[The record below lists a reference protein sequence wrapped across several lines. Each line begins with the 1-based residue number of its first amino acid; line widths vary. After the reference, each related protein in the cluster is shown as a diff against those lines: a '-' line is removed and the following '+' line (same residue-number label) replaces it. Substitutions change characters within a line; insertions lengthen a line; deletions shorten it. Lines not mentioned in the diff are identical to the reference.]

1 LPSLS
6 RNGMARPLAS
16 PDHYAVLEVSP
27 TAPFSVIK
35 ESYRRL
41 ALKYHPDKNRD
52 DLSGATQKFQELS
65 RAWEVLGD
73 VRRRTEYDVLRVR
86 RGGNER
92 WWERG
97 FGGGGSSFEASNWAN
112 GYGNDAEHEEDLV
125 EKARRRRED
134 IDREASA
141 RFRRESR
148 SSEVS
153 EEEEEKARVAD
164 EATRKY
170 RAVSWKAAISQEYR
184 LRLRSWI
191 QYRDRNLG
199 VLTEIA
205 ETKRVLQKAETE
217 LGNQNNETEAYVEG
231 VFRDAIR
238 RSRTTGALPD
248 DHDHV
253 VLEKLFEARRAY
265 MSRLTQNIEQSK
277 NKLQS
282 LIRNLNWDG
291 RSYEAEEFSSRQDRV
306 QEALEILGPRDLN
319 TPLFCILNRRGL
331 TINRWNVL
339 GRIKEAAKST
349 IPHPNEGPWH
359 DTGDWQR
366 VGGEHACGRCDQK
379 AFHFIAE
386 CGPAMCPGCGMVVCN
401 DCYRDLRLLQEYEK
415 WILSDDLQAR
425 ESLFSL
431 DFDSATGD
439 WN

>member
-1 LPSLS
+1 
-6 RNGMARPLAS
+6 MARPLAS
-16 PDHYAVLEVSP
+16 PDHYAILEVSP
-27 TAPFSVIK
+27 TAPHPLIK
-35 ESYRRL
+35 ENYRRL

-52 DLSGATQKFQELS
+52 DLDRATRRFQELS

-73 VRRRTEYDVLRVR
+73 VRRRTEYDVLRER

-97 FGGGGSSFEASNWAN
+97 FSPWGSGSFTPGTSGRSWRT
-112 GYGNDAEHEEDLV
+112 GRGSGDAAEDEEDLI

-164 EATRKY
+164 EAIRKS
-170 RAVSWKAAISQEYR
+170 RAVIWKAVACQEYR
-184 LRLRSWI
+184 QRLRVWME
-191 QYRDRNLG
+191 YRDRNSV
-199 VLTEIA
+199 VLTQIA
-205 ETKRVLQKAETE
+205 ETKRALKKAETE

-248 DHDHV
+248 DHDSV

-265 MSRLTQNIEQSK
+265 ILRLTQNIEQNQ
-277 NKLQS
+277 NKL
-282 LIRNLNWDG
+282 RNLTRELNWDG
-291 RSYEAEEFSSRQDRV
+291 RSYEAAEYGSRQDRV

-331 TINRWNVL
+331 AINRWNVL
-339 GRIKEAAKST
+339 GRVKEASKSA
-349 IPHPNEGPWH
+349 IPAPSEGPWH
-359 DTGDWQR
+359 DPGDWQR
-366 VGGEHACGRCDQK
+366 VRGEHDCGRCDQK

-401 DCYRDLRLLQEYEK
+401 DCYRDLKLLQEYER
-415 WILSDDLQAR
+415 WILSDDVQAR

-431 DFDSATGD
+431 DFDSAAGD